1 MVLCQGW
8 DLRQVCPA
16 LATLATHLDT
26 GTLSFPQCG
35 GDAQLLSGSLSEGTA
50 LCADVHSMCPWEE
63 ESSGPPITS

>member
-1 MVLCQGW
+1 MVLHQGW

-16 LATLATHLDT
+16 LATHLDT

-50 LCADVHSMCPWEE
+50 LCADVYSMCPWEE
-63 ESSGPPITS
+63 ESLGPPITS